1 MSSCRVVLIDGMTSE
16 AWERLAEVRSGAR
29 HEVRLRG
36 LAGLELEDVVLDAR
50 VRILGGE
57 FVAQSEYEA
66 RALKPIEVGVRDSIG
81 DHAISTTAIENC
93 ARAALCNALG
103 RYGEARASAI
113 MACDDDNAR
122 VTVWALAELIEASCR
137 HGRLDDSAAI
147 LARPEWKTISRV
159 VAWAPGLETRSRA
172 LLSDDE
178 TAEPLFRTSL
188 EQLSCAHAVLHLA
201 RTHLLYGEWLRRAN
215 RRVHARVQLRA
226 ALQLFIE
233 MGLDPFAERAR
244 RELAATCETARK
256 RADST
261 RDVLTAQ
268 EEQIARLAGDGCTN
282 PEIAAEL
289 FISRRTV
296 EWHLRKV
303 FNKLGITSRRQL
315 RGRSPAVEGLALAA
329 YPRLAEVA
337 LETTR

>member
-1 MSSCRVVLIDGMTSE
+1 MTSE

-36 LAGLELEDVVLDAR
+36 LPGLEREDVVLDAR
-50 VRILGGE
+50 VRILDGE
-57 FVAQSEYEA
+57 FVAQSAYEA
-66 RALKPIEVGVRDSIG
+66 RALELIAAGVRDSICG
-81 DHAISTTAIENC
+81 DATSTIAIEYC

-103 RYGEARASAI
+103 RYDEARTSAI

-122 VTVWALAELIEASCR
+122 VNVWALAELIEASCR
-137 HGRLDDSAAI
+137 RGRLDDSAAI
-147 LARPEWKTISRV
+147 LARPEWRTISRG
-159 VAWAPGLETRSRA
+159 VAWAAGLETRSRA
-172 LLSDDE
+172 LLSDNE
-178 TAEPLFRTSL
+178 TAEPLFRTAL

-215 RRVHARVQLRA
+215 RRVDARVQLRA

-233 MGLDPFAERAR
+233 MGVNPFAERAR
-244 RELAATCETARK
+244 RELAATCENARK
-256 RADST
+256 RADTT

-268 EEQIARLAGDGCTN
+268 EAQIARLAGDGCTN

-315 RGRSPAVEGLALAA
+315 RGRSPAVERPAFPP
-329 YPRLAEVA
+329 YPHLVDVA
-337 LETTR
+337 LEATR